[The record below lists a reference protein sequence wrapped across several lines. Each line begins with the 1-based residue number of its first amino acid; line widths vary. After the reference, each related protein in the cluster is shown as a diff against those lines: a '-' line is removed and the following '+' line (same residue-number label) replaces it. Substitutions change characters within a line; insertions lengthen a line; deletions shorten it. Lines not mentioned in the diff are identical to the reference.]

1 MNKQIVSAAAVS
13 CKAKTSYIIFL
24 QLGIQNV
31 QQILIGRNNHR
42 TRLIYEH
49 SFRSNGV
56 NCPLLLI
63 SLHNL

>member
-49 SFRSNGV
+49 FFRSNGV
-56 NCPLLLI
+56 
-63 SLHNL
+63 SYS